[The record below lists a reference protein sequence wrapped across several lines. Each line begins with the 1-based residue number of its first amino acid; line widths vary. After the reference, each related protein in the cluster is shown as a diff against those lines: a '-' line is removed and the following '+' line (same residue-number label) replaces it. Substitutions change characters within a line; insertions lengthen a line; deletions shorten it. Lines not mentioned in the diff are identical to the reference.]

1 MGGERGGLYGGSRQV
16 VRRASGR
23 AGERAGKG
31 WEGLGMGK
39 RGRAS
44 GRGRGGGELRRR
56 AAVACNRPLLGKWTG
71 SMDQLEKEREL
82 KRPLSMAELLYET
95 PHGLATV

>member
-1 MGGERGGLYGGSRQV
+1 MEEAARSLG
-16 VRRASGR
+16 GR
-23 AGERAGKG
+23 AGERASGRGRAGKG
-31 WEGLGMGK
+31 WEWAKGG
-39 RGRAS
+39 GRAGEEQGAES
-44 GRGRGGGELRRR
+44 CGGG